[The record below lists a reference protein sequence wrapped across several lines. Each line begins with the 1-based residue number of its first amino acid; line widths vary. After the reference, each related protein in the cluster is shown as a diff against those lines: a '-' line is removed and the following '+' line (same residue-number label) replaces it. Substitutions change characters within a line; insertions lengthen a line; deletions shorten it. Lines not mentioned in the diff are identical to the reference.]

1 MTESSG
7 SIIPTERGGWW
18 ARVGDI
24 FELTKPRLT
33 LLNVLATLAGF
44 YVAATSP
51 LDGWLLFHT
60 LAGTFFVGGG
70 CGALN
75 MYAERKYD
83 QQMKRTAQR
92 PLPSGRVSPRESLV
106 VGIMLSVV
114 GVIYL
119 AVAVNLLTGA
129 LALATLVSYLF
140 FYTPLKRLS
149 SLNTIVGAIPGGLP
163 PMIGWTAVTNSLD
176 LGAWVLFGILFFWQM
191 PHFLSLAW
199 MYRKDYEQAGYKMLT
214 VLDPDGISTT
224 RQTLLYT
231 AALLPV
237 SLIPTMIGVAGRVY
251 FWGALLLGVAFIILS
266 LRLWFDRQ
274 NSNARWV
281 FHYSLLYL
289 PLLLLT
295 MALDKGSV

>member
-7 SIIPTERGGWW
+7 GAIPTERGQWW

-60 LAGTFFVGGG
+60 LAATFFVGGG

-106 VGIMLSVV
+106 VGILLSVV

-119 AVAVNLLTGA
+119 AIAVNLLTGG

-149 SLNTIVGAIPGGLP
+149 TLNTIVGAIPGGLP
-163 PMIGWTAVTNSLD
+163 PMMGWVAVTNSLD

-224 RQTLLYT
+224 RQTLIYT

-237 SLIPTMIGVAGRVY
+237 SLIPTMIGIAGKVY
-251 FWGALLLGVAFIILS
+251 FWGALVLGVAFIILS

-274 NSNARWV
+274 NINARWV
-281 FHYSLLYL
+281 FHYSLIYL

>member
-1 MTESSG
+1 
-7 SIIPTERGGWW
+7 
-18 ARVGDI
+18 
-24 FELTKPRLT
+24 
-33 LLNVLATLAGF
+33 
-44 YVAATSP
+44 
-51 LDGWLLFHT
+51 
-60 LAGTFFVGGG
+60 
-70 CGALN
+70 
-75 MYAERKYD
+75 
-83 QQMKRTAQR
+83 
-92 PLPSGRVSPRESLV
+92 
-106 VGIMLSVV
+106 
-114 GVIYL
+114 
-119 AVAVNLLTGA
+119 
-129 LALATLVSYLF
+129 
-140 FYTPLKRLS
+140 
-149 SLNTIVGAIPGGLP
+149 
-163 PMIGWTAVTNSLD
+163 MIGWTAVTNSLD